1 MGAYI
6 LRRLLLAVPV
16 LLGVTLLTFLIAKVT
31 PGDPVRIMLGPQAT
45 NEQIARARAEL
56 GLDDP
61 VHVQFGRYVWGA
73 LRGDLG
79 LSIRGRRPV
88 LDEILARFPSTFQL
102 TMAAMGFAVA
112 FGLSSGLLAAVR
124 ARTWADSLVRG
135 GSMLGLSVPDYW
147 LGILF
152 VLFFGVRLG
161 WVSVTGGDGLRNL
174 ILPALALGLAPAAV
188 LARLTRSSML
198 EVLRDDY
205 VRTARAKG
213 LRERA
218 VVIGHALRNALL
230 PVVTVLGL
238 QFAALLGGAVFIEA
252 VFARPGLGRYAVA
265 AVAARDYPVVQGT
278 VLFLALVYVAVNLLI
293 DLLYAA
299 LDPRIRYS

>member
-45 NEQIARARAEL
+45 GEQIARARAEL

-102 TMAAMGFAVA
+102 TMAAMSFAVT
-112 FGLSSGLLAAVR
+112 FGLASGLLAAVR

-152 VLFFGVRLG
+152 VLLFGVRLG